1 MSRKVSELQSGSESG
16 SYSSDIWW
24 TNTVYRGRALPWERV
39 KLALWW
45 QLQASFFPPFFK
57 KFCRCPKLPI
67 PP

>member
-16 SYSSDIWW
+16 LYSSDIWW

-39 KLALWW
+39 VSPLVAAPGLF
-45 QLQASFFPPFFK
+45 FFPLFK
-57 KFCRCPKLPI
+57 KFCCCPKLPI